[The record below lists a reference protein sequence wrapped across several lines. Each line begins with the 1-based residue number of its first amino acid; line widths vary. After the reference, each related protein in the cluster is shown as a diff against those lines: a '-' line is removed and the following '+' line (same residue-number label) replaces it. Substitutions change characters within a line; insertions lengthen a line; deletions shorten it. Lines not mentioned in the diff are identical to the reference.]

1 MLGTINRRSRSVISA
16 YSLVI
21 YAYVACKGNSYIC
34 VFTSKSCTIMPQCIA
49 FHSYKGGTGK
59 TTIACN
65 LAAMLTFKGYNVSL
79 LDLDVYAPSL
89 HAYFGYEPNKWI
101 NDLLFDN
108 SDLSRVMADMTPAVS
123 KYAASGIDKKL
134 GRLLVGFS
142 NPQKDEIYK
151 LEGSI
156 KTANANIQLL
166 RRFVQL
172 REDLISDYDCDY
184 VILDTS
190 PGIRYWSINSLA
202 VADVLFLTLK
212 YGDLDIEGTI
222 KMAKDIYGSFT
233 KFGSRSYLL
242 LNRVAGYCVPNSF
255 ALDSKPAENNN
266 NNNNDNGNDKNSTH
280 SQEES
285 HVELRALGSELP
297 SNTFL
302 SDETKMEMIS
312 AIPCYCDI
320 QFKRKE
326 FLTVLQYPDHPFAKQ
341 LESLSMTGHIKV

>member
-1 MLGTINRRSRSVISA
+1 
-16 YSLVI
+16 
-21 YAYVACKGNSYIC
+21 
-34 VFTSKSCTIMPQCIA
+34 MPRCIA

-65 LAAMLTFKGYNVSL
+65 LAAMLSLKGYSVSL

-89 HAYFGYEPNKWI
+89 HAYFDYSPNKWI
-101 NDLLFDN
+101 NDLLFEN
-108 SDLSRVMADMTPAVS
+108 SDLNEIMVDMTSTLTKSVAN
-123 KYAASGIDKKL
+123 KTRKI

-142 NPQKDEIYK
+142 NPQKEEIYR

-172 REDLISDYDCDY
+172 REDLISEYESDY

-212 YGDLDIEGTI
+212 FGDLDIEGTI
-222 KMAKDIYGSFT
+222 KMANDIYGSFT
-233 KFGSRSYLL
+233 KFGSKSFLL
-242 LNRVAGYCVPNSF
+242 LNLVSGYCIPRTYLHSSHPTNKESSV
-255 ALDSKPAENNN
+255 AAEV
-266 NNNNDNGNDKNSTH
+266 GTSIEIQTFEK
-280 SQEES
+280 
-285 HVELRALGSELP
+285 ELG

-302 SDETKMEMIS
+302 ADQTKMDLIS

-320 QFKRKE
+320 QFQKKE

-341 LESLSMTGHIKV
+341 LEQLAMTRQIEV

>member
-1 MLGTINRRSRSVISA
+1 
-16 YSLVI
+16 
-21 YAYVACKGNSYIC
+21 
-34 VFTSKSCTIMPQCIA
+34 MPRCIA

-65 LAAMLTFKGYNVSL
+65 LAAMLSLKGYNVSL

-89 HAYFGYEPNKWI
+89 HAYFDYSPNKWI
-101 NDLLFDN
+101 NDLLFEN
-108 SDLSRVMADMTPAVS
+108 SDLNEIMVDMTS
-123 KYAASGIDKKL
+123 TLIKHAADRTKKM
-134 GRLLVGFS
+134 GKLLVGFS
-142 NPQKDEIYK
+142 NPQKDEIYR

-172 REDLISDYDCDY
+172 REDLISDYESDY

-212 YGDLDIEGTI
+212 FGDLDIEGTI
-222 KMAKDIYGSFT
+222 KMANDIYGSFT
-233 KFGSRSYLL
+233 KFGSKSFLL
-242 LNRVAGYCVPNSF
+242 LNLVSGYCIPRTYLQGSQSTNKSNSSV
-255 ALDSKPAENNN
+255 LAE
-266 NNNNDNGNDKNSTH
+266 GTPIQIQTFEK
-280 SQEES
+280 E
-285 HVELRALGSELP
+285 LGSD
-297 SNTFL
+297 TFL
-302 SDETKMEMIS
+302 SDQTKMELIS

-320 QFKRKE
+320 QFQKKE

-341 LESLSMTGHIKV
+341 LEQLTMARQIGV

>member
-1 MLGTINRRSRSVISA
+1 MWPQEC
-16 YSLVI
+16 
-21 YAYVACKGNSYIC
+21 YATY
-34 VFTSKSCTIMPQCIA
+34 MPQCIA

-65 LAAMLTFKGYNVSL
+65 LAAMLSVKGYNVSL

-89 HAYFGYEPNKWI
+89 HSYFEYSPDKWI
-101 NDLLFDN
+101 NDLLLEN
-108 SDLSRVMADMTPAVS
+108 SDLHDIMVDMTPTLAR
-123 KYAASGIDKKL
+123 YAGNATKQNL

-142 NPQKDEIYK
+142 NPQKEEIYK

-172 REDLISDYDCDY
+172 REDLISDYESDY

-233 KFGSRSYLL
+233 KFGSKSFLL
-242 LNRVAGYCVPNSF
+242 LNRVAGYCVPTAHAVASHNVKYNSNYGMAPTLEQSPKELAVSGDEF
-255 ALDSKPAENNN
+255 NS
-266 NNNNDNGNDKNSTH
+266 ND
-280 SQEES
+280 
-285 HVELRALGSELP
+285 
-297 SNTFL
+297 FL
-302 SDETKMEMIS
+302 FDQTRMDMIS

-326 FLTVLQYPDHPFAKQ
+326 FLTVLQYPDHPFAKK
-341 LESLSMTGHIKV
+341 LEDIAMTKQIKV

>member
-1 MLGTINRRSRSVISA
+1 
-16 YSLVI
+16 
-21 YAYVACKGNSYIC
+21 
-34 VFTSKSCTIMPQCIA
+34 MPQCIA

-65 LAAMLTFKGYNVSL
+65 LAAMLSSKGYNVSL

-89 HAYFGYEPNKWI
+89 HAYFDCNPNKWI
-101 NDLLFDN
+101 NDLLFENIDVH
-108 SDLSRVMADMTPAVS
+108 DIMVDMTPAVA
-123 KYAASGIDKKL
+123 KYAANGANKKL
-134 GRLLVGFS
+134 GKLLVGFS
-142 NPQKDEIYK
+142 NPQKEEIYK

-172 REDLISDYDCDY
+172 REDLISDYDSDY

-233 KFGSRSYLL
+233 KFGSKSFLL
-242 LNRVAGYCVPNSF
+242 LNKVAGYCIPRDNPLNSP
-255 ALDSKPAENNN
+255 PAKYN
-266 NNNNDNGNDKNSTH
+266 KNKNETTAVSATH
-280 SQEES
+280 
-285 HVELRALGSELP
+285 L
-297 SNTFL
+297 
-302 SDETKMEMIS
+302 
-312 AIPCYCDI
+312 
-320 QFKRKE
+320 KR
-326 FLTVLQYPDHPFAKQ
+326 LL
-341 LESLSMTGHIKV
+341 

>member
-1 MLGTINRRSRSVISA
+1 MSR
-16 YSLVI
+16 
-21 YAYVACKGNSYIC
+21 
-34 VFTSKSCTIMPQCIA
+34 CIA

-65 LAAMLTFKGYNVSL
+65 LAAMLSLRGYNVAL

-89 HAYFGYEPNKWI
+89 HAYFDYSPNKWI
-101 NDLLFDN
+101 NDLLFEN
-108 SDLSRVMADMTPAVS
+108 SDLNEIMVDMTPTIT
-123 KYAASGIDKKL
+123 KHAAYKPKKM

-142 NPQKDEIYK
+142 NPQKEEVYR

-172 REDLISDYDCDY
+172 REDLISDYESDY

-202 VADVLFLTLK
+202 IADVLFLTLK
-212 YGDLDIEGTI
+212 FGDLDIEGTI
-222 KMAKDIYGSFT
+222 KMANDIYGSFT
-233 KFGSRSYLL
+233 KFGSKSFLL
-242 LNRVAGYCVPNSF
+242 LNLVSGYCIPRTYVRSSKSADKSSDIDDSVPSLEMPIKIQTF
-255 ALDSKPAENNN
+255 
-266 NNNNDNGNDKNSTH
+266 GN
-280 SQEES
+280 E
-285 HVELRALGSELP
+285 LGSD
-297 SNTFL
+297 TFL
-302 SDETKMEMIS
+302 SDKTNMDLIS

-320 QFKRKE
+320 QFQKKE

-341 LESLSMTGHIKV
+341 LEQLATTKQIEV